1 MLEPVWN
8 QGQGRHPPPS
18 PAFRALQAA
27 CIPRAVLT
35 LRLSLQV
42 DAGNILYIE
51 NKGIE
56 SYADPK
62 NPPQRTG
69 RVSSRAPTATSRAA
83 DLVGKVVRAVQEL
96 GSEGSSLKV
105 IAAHLQAQGA
115 LNDPDGANLVRHATK
130 RALQRGFLAQNG
142 KLYTLGTL
150 TKHRKS
156 TGRPPVAKALHLDDD
171 DDDDIGLAL
180 HDRTLEANAH
190 LQVST
195 QAASPSPFPLPQ
207 RPQRAQDARLS
218 LAALR
223 RPVA

>member
-96 GSEGSSLKV
+96 GSEGSSLKD

-195 QAASPSPFPLPQ
+195 QAAPPSPFPLPQ